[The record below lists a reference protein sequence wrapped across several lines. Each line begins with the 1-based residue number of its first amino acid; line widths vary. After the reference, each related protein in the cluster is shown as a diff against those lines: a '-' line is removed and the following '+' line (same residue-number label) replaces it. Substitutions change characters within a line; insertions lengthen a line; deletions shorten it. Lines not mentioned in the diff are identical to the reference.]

1 MNRAILEL
9 SSKMEIAIYVEISDT
24 MKGKKQVELSLS
36 VIASKL
42 GTSERTVSRVLEKL
56 VKCNHIERIDRGV
69 YRKCK

>member
-9 SSKMEIAIYVEISDT
+9 SSKMEIAIYVEISDI

-56 VKCNHIERIDRGV
+56 VKCNHIERVDRGV